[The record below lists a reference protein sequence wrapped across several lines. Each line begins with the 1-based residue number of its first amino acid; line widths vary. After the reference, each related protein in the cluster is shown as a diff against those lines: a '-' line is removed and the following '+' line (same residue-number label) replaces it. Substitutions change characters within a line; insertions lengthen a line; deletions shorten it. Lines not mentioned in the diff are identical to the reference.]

1 MRLFSSGKEQVPL
14 SRIRSGCAWVYVC
27 KCTCSWG
34 MWACGSVSP
43 NTRIIRDSCA
53 AEASLASA
61 RLVLHGF
68 QECCRC
74 AVGVRERDPCRR
86 KTHHIF
92 LHLCIFMSGNHTS
105 PTKLLNLCWLLQI
118 TIAAKQNWE
127 VLPGWG
133 HRDILGLVD
142 LLWDQHSVLWI
153 LRSWLEWQ
161 KCLKWYRGT
170 VEALLLFSRSV
181 VSDSVTP
188 WTAARQSVLKFM
200 SIELVIPS
208 NHLILCCPFLLLP
221 LIFPSIR
228 LFLMSQLFAPGG
240 QSIRAS
246 ASASVLLMNIEDWFP
261 LGLTALISL
270 LEDIKG

>member
-14 SRIRSGCAWVYVC
+14 SRIRSGCAWVYVY

-74 AVGVRERDPCRR
+74 AVGVREMVPCRR

-153 LRSWLEWQ
+153 LKSRLEWQ
-161 KCLKWYRGT
+161 KCLKWYRST
-170 VEALLLFSRSV
+170 VEALLLFSHSV
-181 VSDSVTP
+181 VSDSDP
-188 WTAARQSVLKFM
+188 MDCSRP
-200 SIELVIPS
+200 ELAQIHVHWIGDTVQPS
-208 NHLILCCPFLLLP
+208 HPLLSLSP
-221 LIFPSIR
+221 PAFDL
-228 LFLMSQLFAPGG
+228 SQH
-240 QSIRAS
+240 Q
-246 ASASVLLMNIEDWFP
+246 
-261 LGLTALISL
+261 ALSNEL
-270 LEDIKG
+270 ALRTRWPKY